1 MDFRCARSCP
11 PFYKLRHDISENEIT
26 IGVAVCRNYASAD
39 HRIANLSGRIK
50 NSGRM
55 FEITPNIQSIL

>member
-55 FEITPNIQSIL
+55 FE